1 MASMRNNNHKY
12 SDILAKYLHDLDQIP
27 QISPAEEISLA
38 RQIKE
43 GDKQALNKLVRSNLK
58 FVVYIAREYEERGL
72 PLDELI
78 SEGNLGLLE
87 AANRFDPERGYKF
100 ISYAVWWIRQSIL
113 RALAKYS
120 RLVRVP
126 INRTWIVQ
134 KMATI
139 VNNLEQ
145 DLGRTP
151 ALEEVAKA
159 LNIPVEELSENLS
172 YLKHEVFLEDST
184 RPFEDSL
191 SWIDKISSEE
201 FSAPSSRLIEES
213 MKTDIRLALESLTPT
228 EAEVLRKYFGIDRE
242 RPLTLL
248 EIGDELNLSRER
260 IRQIKNKGLRRLQ
273 YFHRREKLR
282 FYLDDM
288 K

>member
-1 MASMRNNNHKY
+1 MRANNNNRY
-12 SDILAKYLHDLDQIP
+12 SDILGKYLHDLDRIP
-27 QISPAEEISLA
+27 QLLPEEEIELA
-38 RQIKE
+38 RMVRN
-43 GDKQALNKLVRSNLK
+43 GDKHALNKLVRSNLK
-58 FVVYIAREYEERGL
+58 FVVYIAREYEDRGL

-87 AANRFDPERGYKF
+87 AAQRFDPERGFKF

-126 INRTWIVQ
+126 INRTWVLQ
-134 KMATI
+134 KVATI
-139 VNNLEQ
+139 VNSMEQ

-151 ALEEVAKA
+151 VLEEIAKE
-159 LNIPVEELSENLS
+159 LDIPVEELSENLS

-184 RPFEDSL
+184 RPFDDSL
-191 SWIDKISSEE
+191 TLIDRIKSEE
-201 FSAPSSRLIEES
+201 FEPPTSGLIEES
-213 MKTDIRLALESLTPT
+213 MKTDIRLALESLEPA
-228 EAEVLRKYFGIDRE
+228 EATVLRKYFGIDQE

-248 EIGDELNLSRER
+248 EIGDEMNLSRER
-260 IRQIKNKGLRRLQ
+260 IRQIKNKALRRLQ

-282 FYLDDM
+282 FYLDEM

>member
-1 MASMRNNNHKY
+1 MRTNNHKY
-12 SDILAKYLHDLDQIP
+12 SDILAKYLHDLDHIP
-27 QISPAEEISLA
+27 QISSDEEIELA
-38 RQIKE
+38 RQIKK

-87 AANRFDPERGYKF
+87 AAHRFDPERGYKF

-126 INRTWIVQ
+126 INRTWVLQ
-134 KMATI
+134 KMTNI

-151 ALEEVAKA
+151 ALEEVAKE

-172 YLKHEVFLEDST
+172 YLKHEVFLEDSI

-191 SWIDKISSEE
+191 SLIDKISSEE
-201 FSAPSSRLIEES
+201 FSPPTSGLIEES

-228 EAEVLRKYFGIDRE
+228 EAEVLRKYFGIERE

-248 EIGDELNLSRER
+248 EIGDEMNLSRER
-260 IRQIKNKGLRRLQ
+260 IRQIKNKALRRLQ

-282 FYLDDM
+282 FYLDEM

>member
-1 MASMRNNNHKY
+1 MKNNIHKY

-27 QISPAEEISLA
+27 QISPAEEIDLA
-38 RQIKE
+38 RLIQK

-78 SEGNLGLLE
+78 SEGNLGLME

-126 INRTWIVQ
+126 INRTWVLQ
-134 KMATI
+134 KMTNI
-139 VNNLEQ
+139 VNDLEQ
-145 DLGRTP
+145 DLGRAP
-151 ALEEVAKA
+151 ALEEVAKE
-159 LNIPVEELSENLS
+159 LKMPVEELSENLS
-172 YLKHEVFLEDST
+172 YLKHEVFLEDPT

-191 SWIDKISSEE
+191 SLIDKIGSEE

-213 MKTDIRLALESLTPT
+213 MKIDIRLALESLTPT

-260 IRQIKNKGLRRLQ
+260 IRQIKNKALRRLQ

-282 FYLDDM
+282 FYLDEM

>member
-1 MASMRNNNHKY
+1 MKTNSNHKY
-12 SDILAKYLHDLDQIP
+12 TDILIKYLHDLDQIP
-27 QISPAEEISLA
+27 PLTHDEELELA
-38 RQIKE
+38 RKIKL
-43 GDKQALNKLVRSNLK
+43 GDKQSLNKLVRSNLK
-58 FVVYIAREYEERGL
+58 FVVYIAREYEDRGL

-87 AANRFDPERGYKF
+87 AAQRFDADRGFKF

-126 INRTWIVQ
+126 INRSWVLQ

-139 VNNLEQ
+139 VQNLEQ

-151 ALEEVAKA
+151 VLAEIAKE
-159 LNIPVEELSENLS
+159 LNISVEELSENLT
-172 YLKHEVFLEDST
+172 YLRPEMFLEDSS

-191 SWIDKISSEE
+191 TLIEKISSEE
-201 FSAPSSRLIEES
+201 FAPPISGLLEES
-213 MKTDIRLALESLTPT
+213 MKTDIRMALESLTPV
-228 EAEVLRKYFGIDRE
+228 EADVLRKYFGIDRE

-248 EIGDELNLSRER
+248 EIGDQMNLSRER
-260 IRQIKNKGLRRLQ
+260 IRQIKNKALRRLQ
-273 YFHRREKLR
+273 YFHRRETLR
-282 FYLDDM
+282 FYLG
-288 K
+288 

>member
-1 MASMRNNNHKY
+1 MWNNNHKY
-12 SDILAKYLHDLDQIP
+12 SDILIKYLHDLDQIP
-27 QISPAEEISLA
+27 QISPEEEIALA
-38 RQIKE
+38 RQIKK

-87 AANRFDPERGYKF
+87 AANRFDPDRGYKF

-126 INRTWIVQ
+126 INRTWVLQ
-134 KMATI
+134 RMTTV
-139 VNNLEQ
+139 VNALEQ
-145 DLGRTP
+145 DLGRQP
-151 ALEEVAKA
+151 ALEEVAEE
-159 LNIPVEELSENLS
+159 LDMPVEELLENLA

-184 RPFEDSL
+184 RPFDDSL
-191 SWIDKISSEE
+191 SLIDKISSEE
-201 FSAPSSRLIEES
+201 FSAPSSSLIQES
-213 MKTDIRLALESLTPT
+213 MKTDIRLALESLRPI
-228 EAEVLRKYFGIDRE
+228 EAEVLRKYFGIDQE

-248 EIGDELNLSRER
+248 EIGDEMNLSRER
-260 IRQIKNKGLRRLQ
+260 IRQIKNKALRRLQ

-282 FYLDDM
+282 CYLDEM

>member
-1 MASMRNNNHKY
+1 MLSNNHKY
-12 SDILAKYLHDLDQIP
+12 SDILLKYLHDLDQIP
-27 QISPAEEISLA
+27 QITPEEEIALA
-38 RQIKE
+38 RQIKK
-43 GDKQALNKLVRSNLK
+43 GDKQALHKLVRSNLK

-87 AANRFDPERGYKF
+87 AANRFDPDRGYKF

-126 INRTWIVQ
+126 INRTWILQ
-134 KMATI
+134 KMTA
-139 VNNLEQ
+139 VVSALEQ

-151 ALEEVAKA
+151 ALEEVAEE
-159 LNIPVEELSENLS
+159 LDMPVEELMENLA

-184 RPFEDSL
+184 RPFDDNLSL
-191 SWIDKISSEE
+191 IEKISSEE
-201 FSAPSSRLIEES
+201 FGAPSSGLIQES
-213 MKTDIRLALESLTPT
+213 MKTDIRLALESLRPI
-228 EAEVLRKYFGIDRE
+228 EAEVLKKYFGIDQE

-248 EIGDELNLSRER
+248 EIGDEMNLSRER
-260 IRQIKNKGLRRLQ
+260 IRQIKNKALRRLQ

-282 FYLDDM
+282 YYLDEM

>member
-1 MASMRNNNHKY
+1 MKNNNHKY

-27 QISPAEEISLA
+27 QITPAEEIDLA
-38 RQIKE
+38 RLIKK

-78 SEGNLGLLE
+78 SEGNLGLME

-126 INRTWIVQ
+126 INRTWVLQ
-134 KMATI
+134 KMTNI
-139 VNNLEQ
+139 VNDLEQ

-151 ALEEVAKA
+151 VLEEVAKE

-191 SWIDKISSEE
+191 SLIDKISSEE

-213 MKTDIRLALESLTPT
+213 MKIDIRLALDSLTPT
-228 EAEVLRKYFGIDRE
+228 EAEVLRKYFGLDRE

-248 EIGDELNLSRER
+248 EIGDELHLSRER
-260 IRQIKNKGLRRLQ
+260 IRQIKNKALRRLQ

-282 FYLDDM
+282 FYLDEL

>member
-1 MASMRNNNHKY
+1 MKKTNHRY
-12 SDILAKYLHDLDQIP
+12 SDILAKYLQDLDQIP
-27 QISPAEEISLA
+27 QITPEEEVDLA
-38 RQIKE
+38 RQIKK

-72 PLDELI
+72 PFDELI

-87 AANRFDPERGYKF
+87 AAHRFDPERGYKF

-126 INRTWIVQ
+126 INRTWVIQ

-151 ALEEVAKA
+151 ALEEVANE
-159 LNIPVEELSENLS
+159 LDIPVEELSENLS

-184 RPFEDSL
+184 RPFDDSL
-191 SWIDKISSEE
+191 SLIDKISSKE
-201 FSAPSSRLIEES
+201 FSAPTSGLIEE
-213 MKTDIRLALESLTPT
+213 
-228 EAEVLRKYFGIDRE
+228 
-242 RPLTLL
+242 
-248 EIGDELNLSRER
+248 
-260 IRQIKNKGLRRLQ
+260 
-273 YFHRREKLR
+273 
-282 FYLDDM
+282 
-288 K
+288 

>member
-1 MASMRNNNHKY
+1 M
-12 SDILAKYLHDLDQIP
+12 HDLDQIP
-27 QISPAEEISLA
+27 TLSPEKELELA
-38 RQIKE
+38 RRIKQ
-43 GDKQALNKLVRSNLK
+43 GDRQALNELVRANLK
-58 FVVYIAREYEERGL
+58 FVVYIARDYEDRGL

-87 AANRFDPERGYKF
+87 AANRFDADRGFKF

-126 INRTWIVQ
+126 INRTWLLQ
-134 KMATI
+134 KVATT

-151 ALEEVAKA
+151 MLAEIAKEM
-159 LNIPVEELSENLS
+159 NVSVEELSENLT

-184 RPFEDSL
+184 RPYEDCLSL
-191 SWIDKISSEE
+191 IDKISSEE
-201 FSAPSSRLIEES
+201 FAPPTHGLIQES
-213 MKTDIRLALESLTPT
+213 MKTDIRLALESLTSI
-228 EAEVLRKYFGIDRE
+228 EAEVLRKYFGIDAE

-248 EIGDELNLSRER
+248 EIGDQMNLSRER
-260 IRQIKNKGLRRLQ
+260 IRQIKNKALRRLQ

-282 FYLDDM
+282 TYLE
-288 K
+288 

>member
-1 MASMRNNNHKY
+1 MRTNNHKY

-27 QISPAEEISLA
+27 QISPEEEISLA
-38 RQIKE
+38 RQIKQ
-43 GDKQALNKLVRSNLK
+43 GDEQALNKLVRSNLK

-87 AANRFDPERGYKF
+87 AAHRFDPERGYKF

-126 INRTWIVQ
+126 INRTWVIQ

-145 DLGRTP
+145 DLGRSP
-151 ALEEVAKA
+151 AMEEIARE

-184 RPFEDSL
+184 RPFDDSL
-191 SWIDKISSEE
+191 SLIDKISSEE
-201 FSAPSSRLIEES
+201 FSAPTSGLIQES
-213 MKTDIRLALESLTPT
+213 MKTDIRLALESLTPI
-228 EAEVLRKYFGIDRE
+228 EAEVLRKYFGLDRE

-248 EIGDELNLSRER
+248 EIGDEMKLSRER
-260 IRQIKNKGLRRLQ
+260 IRQIKNKALRRLQ

-282 FYLDDM
+282 FYLDEM

>member
-1 MASMRNNNHKY
+1 MKRTNHRY
-12 SDILAKYLHDLDQIP
+12 SDILAKYLQDLDQIP
-27 QISPAEEISLA
+27 QISPEEEVDLA
-38 RQIKE
+38 RQIIK

-87 AANRFDPERGYKF
+87 AAHRFDPERGYKF

-126 INRTWIVQ
+126 INRTWVIQ

-151 ALEEVAKA
+151 VLEEVAKE

-184 RPFEDSL
+184 RPFDDSL
-191 SWIDKISSEE
+191 SLMDKISSEE
-201 FSAPSSRLIEES
+201 FAEPTSDLIKES

-228 EAEVLRKYFGIDRE
+228 EAEVLRKYFGIERE

-248 EIGDELNLSRER
+248 EIGDEMNLSRER
-260 IRQIKNKGLRRLQ
+260 IRQIKNKALRRLQ

-282 FYLDDM
+282 FYLDEM

>member
-1 MASMRNNNHKY
+1 MRTNNHKY

-27 QISPAEEISLA
+27 QISPEEEISLA
-38 RQIKE
+38 RQIKQ
-43 GDKQALNKLVRSNLK
+43 GDIQALNKLVRSNLK

-87 AANRFDPERGYKF
+87 AAHRFDPERGYKF

-126 INRTWIVQ
+126 INRTWVIQ

-145 DLGRTP
+145 DLGRSP
-151 ALEEVAKA
+151 AMEEIAKE

-184 RPFEDSL
+184 RPFDDSL
-191 SWIDKISSEE
+191 SLIDKISSEE
-201 FSAPSSRLIEES
+201 FSPPTSGLIEES
-213 MKTDIRLALESLTPT
+213 MKIDIRLALESLTPI
-228 EAEVLRKYFGIDRE
+228 EADVLRKYFGLDRE

-248 EIGDELNLSRER
+248 EIGDEMKLSRER
-260 IRQIKNKGLRRLQ
+260 IRQIKNKALRRLQ

-282 FYLDDM
+282 FYLDEM

>member
-1 MASMRNNNHKY
+1 MKKNNNYKY
-12 SDILAKYLHDLDQIP
+12 SDILARYLHDLDQIP
-27 QISPAEEISLA
+27 QLSQEEELQLA
-38 RQIKE
+38 RRIKE
-43 GDKQALNKLVRSNLK
+43 GDQQALNKLVRANLK
-58 FVVYIAREYEERGL
+58 FVVYIARDYEDRGL

-87 AANRFDPERGYKF
+87 AARRFDVDRGFKF

-126 INRTWIVQ
+126 INRSWVLQ
-134 KMATI
+134 KVATI

-145 DLGRTP
+145 DLGRSP
-151 ALEEVAKA
+151 ILEEIAEE
-159 LNIPVEELSENLS
+159 LQISTEELSENLS
-172 YLKHEVFLEDST
+172 YLKREVFLEDST
-184 RPFEDSL
+184 RPFDDGLSL
-191 SWIDKISSEE
+191 IDRISSEE
-201 FSAPSSRLIEES
+201 FAAPTSGLIKES
-213 MKTDIRLALESLTPT
+213 MKTDIRLALESLTPK

-248 EIGDELNLSRER
+248 EIGDQMNLSRER
-260 IRQIKNKGLRRLQ
+260 IRQIKNKALRRLQ

-282 FYLDDM
+282 FYLDEM

>member
-1 MASMRNNNHKY
+1 MKLNNNHKY
-12 SDILAKYLHDLDQIP
+12 SEILAKYLHDLDRIP
-27 QISPAEEISLA
+27 TLSPSRELELA
-38 RQIKE
+38 RKIKL
-43 GDKQALNKLVRSNLK
+43 GDRQALNELVRSNLK
-58 FVVYIAREYEERGL
+58 FVVYIARDYEDRGL

-87 AANRFDPERGYKF
+87 AAHRFDADRGFKF

-126 INRTWIVQ
+126 INRTWILQ
-134 KMATI
+134 KVANI
-139 VNNLEQ
+139 VNSLEQ

-151 ALEEVAKA
+151 VMEEIAKE
-159 LNIPVEELSENLS
+159 LNISVDELSENLS

-184 RPFEDSL
+184 RPHDDTL
-191 SWIDKISSEE
+191 TLMDRISSEE
-201 FSAPSSRLIEES
+201 FAPPTTGLIQES
-213 MKTDIRLALESLTPT
+213 MKTDIRLALDSLTKT
-228 EAEVLRKYFGIDRE
+228 EASVLRKYFGIDYE

-248 EIGDELNLSRER
+248 EIGDEMKLSRER
-260 IRQIKNKGLRRLQ
+260 IRQIKNKALRRLQ

-282 FYLDDM
+282 FYLD
-288 K
+288 

>member
-1 MASMRNNNHKY
+1 MKANNYNRY
-12 SDILAKYLHDLDQIP
+12 SDILVKYLHDLEQIP
-27 QISPAEEISLA
+27 QLSRDEELELA
-38 RQIKE
+38 REIKG
-43 GDKQALNKLVRSNLK
+43 GDQLALNKLVRANLK
-58 FVVYIAREYEERGL
+58 FVIYIARDYEDRGL

-87 AANRFDPERGYKF
+87 AARRFDPDRGFKF

-126 INRTWIVQ
+126 INRTWVLQ
-134 KMATI
+134 KVATI
-139 VNNLEQ
+139 VNDLEQ

-151 ALEEVAKA
+151 VLEEIAEQ
-159 LNIPVEELSENLS
+159 LDIPPEELSENLT
-172 YLKHEVFLEDST
+172 YLKHEVFLDDST
-184 RPFEDSL
+184 RPFDNNLALIER
-191 SWIDKISSEE
+191 ISSEE
-201 FSAPSSRLIEES
+201 FAAPTSGLIEES
-213 MKTDIRLALESLTPT
+213 MKTDIRLALESLAPT
-228 EAEVLRKYFGIDRE
+228 EAEVLKKYFGIDRE

-248 EIGDELNLSRER
+248 EIGDEMSLSRER
-260 IRQIKNKGLRRLQ
+260 IRQIKNKALRRLQ

-282 FYLDDM
+282 TYLDEM

>member
-1 MASMRNNNHKY
+1 MKRTNHRY
-12 SDILAKYLHDLDQIP
+12 SEILAKYLHDLDQIP
-27 QISPAEEISLA
+27 QISPEEEVNLA
-38 RQIKE
+38 RLIKK

-87 AANRFDPERGYKF
+87 AAHRFDPERGYKF

-126 INRTWIVQ
+126 INRTWVIQ

-151 ALEEVAKA
+151 ALEEVAKE

-184 RPFEDSL
+184 RPFDDSL
-191 SWIDKISSEE
+191 SLMDKISSEE
-201 FSAPSSRLIEES
+201 FAEPTSDLIKES

-228 EAEVLRKYFGIDRE
+228 EAEVLRKYFGIERE

-248 EIGDELNLSRER
+248 EIGDEMNLSRER
-260 IRQIKNKGLRRLQ
+260 IRQIKNKALRRLQ

-282 FYLDDM
+282 FYLDEM